1 MDDNSLIIFK
11 AITKFVSVLN
21 ENYGK
26 KQKSLQLYDRLIK
39 KTTVS
44 HEKVI
49 LKHIDC
55 FRKFCVQNRSCIV
68 NKKTNWSTST
78 IVYSDRVF
86 ININM
91 IFSKASKSDIPVIW
105 NHLLTISALT
115 DPQGKA
121 KEVLKDQKLK
131 MPFQTDGGKEDQ
143 FLSGLIDKVSDNV
156 NPDSTNPM
164 EAVTGMLSSGVFTEL
179 VSDMNTGLES
189 GELSLGRLMG
199 SVQNMMTKMNPSG
212 STPEGMPDIGGMMG
226 EMSDMMEKMDVDDKK
241 SPNSNRIDKDEHSE
255 TRLKQSVTEE
265 ESIDKEDSSDNGEGE
280 GED

>member
-1 MDDNSLIIFK
+1 MLFINKMDDNSLIIFK
-11 AITKFVSVLN
+11 AITKFVSVLCD
-21 ENYGK
+21 NYGK

-68 NKKTNWSTST
+68 NKKTNWSNTT

-86 ININM
+86 INISM
-91 IFSKASKSDIPVIW
+91 IFSKADKADIPIIW
-105 NHLLTISALT
+105 DHLLTISALT
-115 DPQGKA
+115 DPQGNA
-121 KEVLKDQKLK
+121 KKVLKDQKLK
-131 MPFQTDGGKEDQ
+131 MPFKSDGGKEDE

-156 NPDSTNPM
+156 DPDSKNPM

-212 STPEGMPDIGGMMG
+212 SAPEGMPDIGGMMG
-226 EMSDMMEKMDVDDKK
+226 EMTEMMEKMDVETKK
-241 SPNSNRIDKDEHSE
+241 SPNSDRIDKDEHTS
-255 TRLKQSVTEE
+255 KKSDEE
-265 ESIDKEDSSDNGEGE
+265 EIRDSSDDGEGE